1 MLTKEFNALTLS
13 KKSKLVF
20 SEAKLIGTIRDEES
34 QKAFFY
40 KLNDLKIDVVYDKVR
55 SRLLGINAWETA
67 VDRIKF

>member
-1 MLTKEFNALTLS
+1 VLTKEFNALTLS